1 MAIKMCNFNPSK
13 CFSLF
18 SDYDYR
24 YMKEWTWWILCL
36 LVIQILGCDSV
47 SKEERSAMRYAA
59 RVDSMRKADQMTA
72 WKIYAEDLYYYR
84 KEPRSTFAPVSARDP
99 KPSLP
104 PGDFLSGNPAGA
116 TSTPAPQRDEAVFP
130 LGSVVRSSHSIK
142 VVTSRPLQFK
152 NRAITLASDQFGLI
166 GEIATTVNLNPEK
179 FKVSIVGYV
188 ADWETDPENQSLDK
202 WQISSM
208 RAAYIVKELVKR
220 GVSPHHLEA
229 VGKASFTMSSDT
241 VRSNID
247 VFLSPIN
254 SRD

>member
-1 MAIKMCNFNPSK
+1 MAIKMCNFSPAK

-36 LVIQILGCDSV
+36 LVIQIVGCDSF
-47 SKEERSAMRYAA
+47 SKEERITMRYNA

-72 WKIYAEDLYYYR
+72 WKMYAEDLYYYR

-104 PGDFLSGNPAGA
+104 PGDFLSGNPAA
-116 TSTPAPQRDEAVFP
+116 STTAPAPQQDDAVFP
-130 LGSVVRSSHSIK
+130 LGSVIRATHSIQ
-142 VVTSRPLQFK
+142 VVTSRPMQFK
-152 NRAITLASDQFGLI
+152 NRAITLASDQLGLI
-166 GEIATTVNLNPEK
+166 DEIAATVNLNPEE

-188 ADWETDPENQSLDK
+188 ADWETAPESQTLDK
-202 WQISSM
+202 WQISAM
-208 RAAYIVKELVKR
+208 RAAYIVRELVKR

-229 VGKASFTMSSDT
+229 VGRASFAMNTDT

-247 VFLSPIN
+247 VFLYPIQG
-254 SRD
+254 RD

>member
-1 MAIKMCNFNPSK
+1 MCNFSRSK

-36 LVIQILGCDSV
+36 LVIQIMGCDSI
-47 SKEERSAMRYAA
+47 SKEEQSALRHNA
-59 RVDSMRKADQMTA
+59 RVDSAYKAKQMTA
-72 WKIYAEDLYYYR
+72 WKVYAEDLYYYR
-84 KEPRSTFAPVSARDP
+84 KEPRSTFAPPSARDP

-104 PGDFLSGNPAGA
+104 PGDFLSGNPAA
-116 TSTPAPQRDEAVFP
+116 SSATPAPQTDEAVFP
-130 LGSVVRSSHSIK
+130 VGSVIRTGSSIK
-142 VVTSRPLQFK
+142 VVTTQPMQFK
-152 NRAITLASDQFGLI
+152 NREITLASAQLGLI
-166 GEIATTVNLNPEK
+166 DEIASTVNLYPEK

-188 ADWETDPENQSLDK
+188 ADWETAPESQSLDK

-208 RAAYIVKELVKR
+208 RAAYIVRELVKR

-229 VGKASFTMSSDT
+229 VGRASFTMSSDT

-247 VFLSPIN
+247 VFLYPIN

>member
-1 MAIKMCNFNPSK
+1 MAIKMCNFRPSK
-13 CFSLF
+13 YFSLF

-47 SKEERSAMRYAA
+47 SKEERSAMRYNA

-99 KPSLP
+99 KPASP
-104 PGDFLSGNPAGA
+104 PGDFLSGNPAGSSA
-116 TSTPAPQRDEAVFP
+116 TPAPQRDEAIFP
-130 LGSVVRSSHSIK
+130 VGSVVRTPNSIK
-142 VVTSRPLQFK
+142 VVTSRPMQFK
-152 NRAITLASDQFGLI
+152 NRAISLPSDQLGLLD
-166 GEIATTVNLNPEK
+166 EIAATVSLNPEK

-188 ADWETDPENQSLDK
+188 ADWETAPESQSLDK
-202 WQISSM
+202 WQISAM
-208 RAAYIVKELVKR
+208 RAAYVVRELVGR
-220 GVSPHHLEA
+220 GISPHHLEA

-247 VFLSPIN
+247 VFLYPIN